1 MDVKGDDTLVT
12 RTRMDGKRGE
22 VGVGGEKIGVAG
34 NGMVGIRHDAGPDIG
49 VLAALRDDLEHLGGT
64 HCRGAEHNRN
74 PRVDDSGLLAGNLG
88 ECVAQNRRM
97 VEGDTCKRAANR
109 GNGARRVPTTAQ
121 PDLQDGVVHVLK
133 RIHHKGGGSKELKLR
148 DALGAHVLIASG
160 NALPGGKG
168 VAHAEG
174 EELLPH
180 RLAVDLH
187 TLRIAHKMRAR
198 VKADLAT
205 LRMEQGRS
213 VARRRRL
220 AVGTGHLNALVGVLG
235 MAELGKQAANRCKRG
250 VDAESQRRL
259 DALYGLRKGQPFG
272 CLKRKRTSPAH

>member
-1 MDVKGDDTLVT
+1 
-12 RTRMDGKRGE
+12 MDGKRRE
-22 VGVGGEKIGVAG
+22 VGVGGEEIGVAC
-34 NGMVGIRHDAGPDIG
+34 NGMGGIRHNAGPDIG

-64 HCRGAEHNRN
+64 DRRRAEHNRN
-74 PRVDDSGLLAGNLG
+74 PGMDDGGLLAGDLG
-88 ECVAQNRRM
+88 ERVAQNRRM
-97 VEGDTCKRAANR
+97 VEGDARKRAADR

-121 PDLQDGVVHVLK
+121 PDFQNGVVHVLK
-133 RIHHKGGGSKELKLR
+133 RIHHKCRGSEELKLR

-168 VAHAEG
+168 IAHAEG

-180 RLAVDLH
+180 RLTVDLH
-187 TLRIAHKMRAR
+187 ALRVAHKVRTR
-198 VKADLAT
+198 VKADLAA

-220 AVGTGHLNALVGVLG
+220 AIGAGHLDALIGVLR
-235 MAELGKQAANRCKRG
+235 MAEFGKQAANRRERG
-250 VDAESQRRL
+250 IDAESQRRL
-259 DALYGLRKGQPFG
+259 DALYGPRKGQPFG